1 MTLNSRARTLL
12 AVAAAAVSLAGVSTL
27 AFADGKDS
35 PSVQAAAAEQPG
47 YAVETFD
54 YPGADRIAAEQGVTL
69 RRGDGHI
76 VLAEC
81 DDSSPMIKVWTR
93 ESAAGRFCFLSTSST
108 GFLTL
113 EVPDVYAIETVQ
125 RAVHA
130 ELEAEGTSVEVDVRK
145 DEFKGVGEGVGDAPT
160 VLLELRVTG

>member
-1 MTLNSRARTLL
+1 MTLNSRSRSLL
-12 AVAAAAVSLAGVSTL
+12 ATTATALALAGVSTW
-27 AFADGKDS
+27 AFADGNDT
-35 PSVQAAAAEQPG
+35 PSVQAAAADQPG

-54 YPGADRIAAEQGVTL
+54 YPGADRIAAEQGITL

-93 ESAAGRFCFLSTSST
+93 KSAAGKFCFSSTAPT

-125 RAVHA
+125 RSVHA
-130 ELEAEGTSVEVDVRK
+130 ELEAEGKSVEVDVKK
-145 DEFKGVGEGVGDAPT
+145 DEFKGVGEGVGDAPA